1 MTGETDA
8 HCQDVTLEIMH
19 VSSDSS
25 KSQCPPCTLILVK
38 VHFLHV
44 FQLYA
49 ALCWRLLPKHTHTR
63 THTHTGY
70 WAREG
75 SDCSC
80 TNDAIEI
87 LLLTPPAHSPS
98 CLLPNTVAV
107 CVKAAAVFFFFTE
120 QI

>member
-49 ALCWRLLPKHTHTR
+49 ALCWRLLPKHTR
-63 THTHTGY
+63 THTHTHTQVIGPG
-70 WAREG
+70 RG
-75 SDCSC
+75 V
-80 TNDAIEI
+80 I
-87 LLLTPPAHSPS
+87 
-98 CLLPNTVAV
+98 
-107 CVKAAAVFFFFTE
+107 AAV
-120 QI
+120 QMMP